1 VVEVEVEV
9 VVVVVSEVGE
19 VHVVDPVISQPA
31 AAAQQQPAAKQ
42 QAAPGAEND
51 LPGTGLHWVA
61 FGWWG
66 RPIAGRP

>member
-1 VVEVEVEV
+1 MEV
-9 VVVVVSEVGE
+9 VVDADVVVSEVGE

-31 AAAQQQPAAKQ
+31 AAAQQQPSSKQ
-42 QAAPGAEND
+42 PRVPKTTYQALGC
-51 LPGTGLHWVA
+51 TGLHWVA